1 MPYEGLNLNGQTALV
16 TGSGRGI
23 GAALAVGLAQAGADV
38 AVSDR
43 PDRLDLAK
51 TTKSKVEAEGVKSR
65 AYSLD
70 VLDISRIPK
79 AIDQVVQ
86 DFGRLDILVNN
97 AGIRIPKPAL
107 EVTEE
112 DWDATIDINLKGVF
126 FCAQAAGRYMVEQ
139 GYGRIINLGSQ
150 LSVTAS
156 RGRSSYC
163 ASKFGV
169 AGITKVMAVEWAP
182 HGVTV
187 NAIGPGPTST
197 PGMLAADSRTAD
209 EVQADLEAHLPLG
222 RRMDPEEMVGAVIYL
237 ASKSSAGTTGHL
249 LLIDGGWTAI

>member
-1 MPYEGLNLNGQTALV
+1 MPYQGLSLEGQTALV

-23 GAALAVGLAQAGADV
+23 GAALAIGLAQAGAAV

-43 PDRLDLAK
+43 PDRLDLAES
-51 TTKSKVEAEGVKSR
+51 TKSKVVAEGVKS
-65 AYSLD
+65 AVYPLD
-70 VLDISRIPK
+70 VLDISGIPK
-79 AIDQVVQ
+79 AIDQVVE

-126 FCAQAAGRYMVEQ
+126 FCAQAAGKHMVSQ
-139 GYGRIINLGSQ
+139 GYGRIVNLGSQ

-156 RGRSSYC
+156 RG
-163 ASKFGV
+163 FGV

-182 HGVTV
+182 YGVTV

-197 PGMLAADSRTAD
+197 PGMLAADTKTPE
-209 EVQADLEAHLPLG
+209 EVRADLDAHLPLG

-249 LLIDGGWTAI
+249 LMVDGGWTAI

>member
-1 MPYEGLNLNGQTALV
+1 MPYEGLSLKGQTALV

-43 PDRLDLAK
+43 PDRLDLAEE
-51 TTKSKVEAEGVKSR
+51 TKSKVEAEGVKSCV
-65 AYSLD
+65 YPLD
-70 VLDISRIPK
+70 VLDIKGIPA

-97 AGIRIPKPAL
+97 AGIRIPKSAL

-126 FCAQAAGRYMVEQ
+126 FCAQAAGRYMVAQ

-163 ASKFGV
+163 AS
-169 AGITKVMAVEWAP
+169 
-182 HGVTV
+182 
-187 NAIGPGPTST
+187 
-197 PGMLAADSRTAD
+197 PGMLDADSRTP
-209 EVQADLEAHLPLG
+209 EQVQDDLEAHLPLG

-249 LLIDGGWTAI
+249 LMIDGGWTAI

>member
-1 MPYEGLNLNGQTALV
+1 MPYEGLSLVGQTALV

-23 GAALAVGLAQAGADV
+23 GAALAVGLAQAGAAV

-43 PDRLDLAK
+43 PDRLDLARE
-51 TTKSKVEAEGVKSR
+51 TKAKVEAQGVNSR
-65 AYSLD
+65 VYGLD
-70 VLDISRIPK
+70 VLDIPSIPK
-79 AIDQVVQ
+79 AIDQVVK

-126 FCAQAAGRYMVEQ
+126 FCAQAAGRHMVEQ

-156 RGRSSYC
+156 RGRASYC

-169 AGITKVMAVEWAP
+169 AGITKVLAVEWAA

-187 NAIGPGPTST
+187 NAIGPGPTNT
-197 PGMLAADSRTAD
+197 PGMLAAESRTPE
-209 EVQADLEAHLPLG
+209 EVQDDLEAHLPLG

-249 LLIDGGWTAI
+249 LLVDGGWTAI

>member
-1 MPYEGLNLNGQTALV
+1 MQRLVGFGEKTEAAILAGIEIAVAANQRIRWSDASLIVDQLREHMASAPALNQMEFA
-16 TGSGRGI
+16 GSYRRGRET
-23 GAALAVGLAQAGADV
+23 VGG
-38 AVSDR
+38 
-43 PDRLDLAK
+43 
-51 TTKSKVEAEGVKSR
+51 
-65 AYSLD
+65 
-70 VLDISRIPK
+70 
-79 AIDQVVQ
+79 
-86 DFGRLDILVNN
+86 LDILVNN

-126 FCAQAAGRYMVEQ
+126 FCAQAAGRHMVAQ

-150 LSVTAS
+150 LSEVAS

-182 HGVTV
+182 HGVNV

-197 PGMLAADSRTAD
+197 PGMLAASTRTD
-209 EVQADLEAHLPLG
+209 EEVQADLDAHLPLG
-222 RRMDPEEMVGAVIYL
+222 RRMDPSEMVGAVIYL

-249 LLIDGGWTAI
+249 LMVDGGWTAI

>member
-1 MPYEGLNLNGQTALV
+1 MPYEGLSLKGQTALV

-43 PDRLDLAK
+43 PDRLDLAEE
-51 TTKSKVEAEGVKSR
+51 TKSKVEAEEVKSCV
-65 AYSLD
+65 YPLD
-70 VLDISRIPK
+70 VLDIKGIPA

-126 FCAQAAGRYMVEQ
+126 FCAQAAGRHMVAQ

-156 RGRSSYC
+156 RVRSSYC

-169 AGITKVMAVEWAP
+169 AGITKVMAVDWAP

-197 PGMLAADSRTAD
+197 PGMLAADSRPP
-209 EVQADLEAHLPLG
+209 EQVQDDLEAHLPLG

-249 LLIDGGWTAI
+249 LMIDGGWTAI

>member
-1 MPYEGLNLNGQTALV
+1 MPYEGLSLQGQTALV

-43 PDRLDLAK
+43 LDRLDLAEE
-51 TTKSKVEAEGVKSR
+51 TKDKVKAEGVKS
-65 AYSLD
+65 AVYALD
-70 VLDISRIPK
+70 VLDLASMPK
-79 AIDQVVQ
+79 TIDQIVN

-112 DWDATIDINLKGVF
+112 DWDVTIDINLKGVF
-126 FCAQAAGRYMVEQ
+126 FCAQAAGRHMVSQ

-150 LSVTAS
+150 LSEVAS

-197 PGMLAADSRTAD
+197 PGMIAASNRTD
-209 EVQADLEAHLPLG
+209 EEVQADLDAHLPLG
-222 RRMDPEEMVGAVIYL
+222 RRMDPSEMVGAVIYL

-249 LLIDGGWTAI
+249 LMVDGGWTAI

>member
-1 MPYEGLNLNGQTALV
+1 MPYEGLSLKGQTALV

-23 GAALAVGLAQAGADV
+23 GAALAVGLAQAGADI

-43 PDRLDLAK
+43 PDRLDLAEE
-51 TTKSKVEAEGVKSR
+51 TKAKVEAEGVKSSV
-65 AYSLD
+65 YPLD
-70 VLDISRIPK
+70 VLDLAGIPK
-79 AIDQVVQ
+79 TINQIVK

-112 DWDATIDINLKGVF
+112 DWDSTIDINLKGVF
-126 FCAQAAGRYMVEQ
+126 FCAQAAGRHMVSQ

-150 LSVTAS
+150 LSEVAS

-169 AGITKVMAVEWAP
+169 DAITKVMAVEWAP
-182 HGVTV
+182 HGVNV

-197 PGMLAADSRTAD
+197 PGMLAASNRPD
-209 EVQADLEAHLPLG
+209 EAVQADLAAHLP
-222 RRMDPEEMVGAVIYL
+222 L

-249 LLIDGGWTAI
+249 LMVDGGWTAI